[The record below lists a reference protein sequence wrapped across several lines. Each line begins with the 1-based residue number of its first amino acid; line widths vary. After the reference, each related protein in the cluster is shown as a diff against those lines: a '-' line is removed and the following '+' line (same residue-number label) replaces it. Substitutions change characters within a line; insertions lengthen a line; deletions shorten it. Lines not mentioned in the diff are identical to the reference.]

1 MLQFHY
7 YALLNPYRNI
17 SNNKQTHVVNF
28 IYFPDRIIFSNMIIY
43 IRREKKLLRISRKEK
58 KRYHVQTITSFLA

>member
-17 SNNKQTHVVNF
+17 GNNKQTHVVNF

-43 IRREKKLLRISRKEK
+43 IWGEK
-58 KRYHVQTITSFLA
+58 TSSE